1 MKLLTAAFALTL
13 TTSVFADSFT
23 CTATIGLEDKAKHN
37 ITVTETTIEIE
48 GFESKPIIETVRA
61 NIDGKALKKCV
72 GKNPK
77 TQFKCLNKLV
87 PKAKEGDSIMS
98 LHSALLQI
106 ADIEPD
112 NKEAIGTVSTFD
124 VANKSDINT
133 SEVASGVVYV
143 FKRGTYFSNSG
154 VYEYF
159 DASGASL
166 GKFYIDSIPKNCR

>member
-1 MKLLTAAFALTL
+1 MKFLTFAFALTL
-13 TTSVFADSFT
+13 TSSVLADTFT
-23 CTATIGLEDKAKHN
+23 CSATIGLEDKAKRN
-37 ITVTETTIEIE
+37 ITVTETAIEVD
-48 GFESKPIIETVRA
+48 GLDSLPLIETVRA
-61 NIDGKALKKCV
+61 NIDGKSLKKCA
-72 GKNPK
+72 GKSPAA
-77 TQFKCLNKLV
+77 QYKCLNKLV
-87 PKAKEGDSIMS
+87 PKAKEGDSTLS

-159 DASGASL
+159 DAAGVSL
-166 GKFYIDSIPKNCR
+166 GKFYIDAIPKNCR